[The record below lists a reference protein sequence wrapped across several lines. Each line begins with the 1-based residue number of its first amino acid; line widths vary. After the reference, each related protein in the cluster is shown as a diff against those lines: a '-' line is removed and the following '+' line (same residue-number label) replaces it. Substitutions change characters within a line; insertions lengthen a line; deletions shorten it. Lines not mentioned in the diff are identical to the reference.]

1 MRSRNKRQQRL
12 VVVRAHP
19 LRGWGALAAGVVAV
33 LLAGAGGYWWG
44 WHAGAGFESTAAKEL
59 KRLHS
64 KIDADGKAMAELRQQ
79 VANARAAASLDRT
92 AAEEVRTN
100 LMKQKDRLT
109 TLQEQIRFYRSL
121 MAPGAQHEGLS
132 VRGLNIW
139 RTDDPK
145 RFRFKLV
152 VQQVADKHPLLS
164 GQLNFEIKGEVG
176 GHAKTLALKDVCD
189 DYDSRDIKLRFKYF
203 QNIEGVMQLPAGF
216 EPRSVHVVARAN
228 HGHEVDRK
236 FDWQVGS

>member
-1 MRSRNKRQQRL
+1 MKSRNKRRQRL

-19 LRGWGALAAGVVAV
+19 LQGWRALAVGIVAA

-44 WHAGAGFESTAAKEL
+44 WHAGAGFESTAVGEL
-59 KRLHS
+59 KRLRS
-64 KIDADGKAMAELRQQ
+64 QIVTDRKTMADLRQQ
-79 VANARAAASLDRT
+79 IANARAAASLDRT
-92 AAEEVRTN
+92 AAEEVRTS
-100 LMKQKDRLT
+100 LMKEKDRLAE
-109 TLQEQIRFYRSL
+109 LQEQIRFYRSL
-121 MAPGAQHEGLS
+121 MAPGARQKGLS
-132 VRGLNIW
+132 VRGLDIE
-139 RTDDPK
+139 RTDAPD

-152 VQQVADKHPLLS
+152 VQQLADKHPLLS

-176 GHAKTLALKDVCD
+176 GREKTLALKDVCD

-216 EPRSVHVVARAN
+216 EPRSVHIVARASG
-228 HGHEVDRK
+228 GHDVDRQ